1 MKAMPTLIQLRKH
14 RKNPEKVFELIGCQP
29 GMSLDEIASCLSQ
42 RLGINVKI
50 CVSPHARLGMDVD
63 KPSDL
68 ELAEELLS

>member
-1 MKAMPTLIQLRKH
+1 
-14 RKNPEKVFELIGCQP
+14 
-29 GMSLDEIASCLSQ
+29 MSLDEIASCLSE

>member
-14 RKNPEKVFELIGCQP
+14 RKDPEKMFQLIGCQP
-29 GMSLDEIASCLSQ
+29 GESLDQIAERLSE
-42 RLGINVKI
+42 RLGISVKI

-68 ELAEELLS
+68 EVAERLLS

>member
-14 RKNPEKVFELIGCQP
+14 RKDPEKMFQLIGYQP
-29 GMSLDEIASCLSQ
+29 GESLDQIAERLSE
-42 RLGINVKI
+42 RLGISVKI

-68 ELAEELLS
+68 EVAERLLN